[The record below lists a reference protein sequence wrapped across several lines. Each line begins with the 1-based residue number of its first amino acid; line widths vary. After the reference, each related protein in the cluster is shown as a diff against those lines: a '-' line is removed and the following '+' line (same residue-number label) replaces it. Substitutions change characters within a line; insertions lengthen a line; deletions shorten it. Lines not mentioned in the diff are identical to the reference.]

1 MGPKHFIPFLK
12 NQRHQQKIAVGIFGN
27 ENDGHFP
34 LRNAWLPHLRIGS
47 NRRHRPGPDV
57 RMRKPKTRTL
67 SRFGVQA
74 DTTAHLFDDTLAD
87 GQSQPGP
94 LDKTV
99 EFHETLED
107 RLLLL
112 LGNPGTGVF
121 DIKGKH
127 HPVIAPVA

>member
-1 MGPKHFIPFLK
+1 
-12 NQRHQQKIAVGIFGN
+12 
-27 ENDGHFP
+27 
-34 LRNAWLPHLRIGS
+34 
-47 NRRHRPGPDV
+47 
-57 RMRKPKTRTL
+57 MRKPKTRTL

>member
-1 MGPKHFIPFLK
+1 
-12 NQRHQQKIAVGIFGN
+12 
-27 ENDGHFP
+27 
-34 LRNAWLPHLRIGS
+34 
-47 NRRHRPGPDV
+47 
-57 RMRKPKTRTL
+57 MRKPKTRTL

-112 LGNPGTGVF
+112 LGQEVNFFIDNLEQNQNNNASYCIFFYTCRKYWKSNFPLTDKIF
-121 DIKGKH
+121 RYIFFIIDK
-127 HPVIAPVA
+127 